1 MKEKDS
7 ITLGSVKM
15 NELGFNL
22 IEVMVAL
29 GILAFGILAIASLQD
44 SSLIGSSRAYSL
56 TDATTVA
63 MDQMETLISC
73 SYADP
78 ALSPGDHGPDAKGRY
93 QVSWSVDEDGANL
106 TKTVRVT
113 VTLSEAGGSGRTA
126 TLTCTKNRL

>member
-1 MKEKDS
+1 
-7 ITLGSVKM
+7 
-15 NELGFNL
+15 
-22 IEVMVAL
+22 
-29 GILAFGILAIASLQD
+29 
-44 SSLIGSSRAYSL
+44 LIGTSRAYSL

-63 MDQMETLISC
+63 MDQMETLISS

-113 VTLSEAGGSGRTA
+113 VTWSEAGGSGKTV
-126 TLTCTKNRL
+126 TLTCVKNRL